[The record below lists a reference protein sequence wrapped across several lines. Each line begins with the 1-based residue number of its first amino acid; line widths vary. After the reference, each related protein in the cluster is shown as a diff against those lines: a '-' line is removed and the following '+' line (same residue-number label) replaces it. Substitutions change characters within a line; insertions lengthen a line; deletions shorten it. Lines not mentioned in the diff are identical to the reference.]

1 MKTKSIVSA
10 IVAAALSVVLC
21 VGLLVGTTVAWFTDT
36 VSSTGNS
43 ITAGA
48 LAVELNDGSSEAL
61 FTSDTVWAPGTSQR
75 RSVRVENVG
84 SVALRYSIAARNIVT
99 SGERGLVVCA
109 QRL

>member
-1 MKTKSIVSA
+1 MKTRSIVSA

-48 LAVELNDGSSEAL
+48 LAVELNDGSSEAFSRATPSGRPAL
-61 FTSDTVWAPGTSQR
+61 RSADLSGSKTSAPS
-75 RSVRVENVG
+75 RSVTASPR
-84 SVALRYSIAARNIVT
+84 AIL
-99 SGERGLVVCA
+99 
-109 QRL
+109 

>member
-1 MKTKSIVSA
+1 MKTRSIVSA

-48 LAVELNDGSSEAL
+48 LAVELNDGSAGAL
-61 FTSDTVWAPGTSQR
+61 FTSGTVWAPGTSQR
-75 RSVRVENVG
+75 
-84 SVALRYSIAARNIVT
+84 
-99 SGERGLVVCA
+99 
-109 QRL
+109 

>member
-1 MKTKSIVSA
+1 MKTRSIVSA

-48 LAVELNDGSSEAL
+48 LAVELNDGSSEA
-61 FTSDTVWAPGTSQR
+61 FDIVIEMPGTVGDEYQNCR
-75 RSVRVENVG
+75 YLRPVRDG
-84 SVALRYSIAARNIVT
+84 DADGRFDHHFC
-99 SGERGLVVCA
+99 G
-109 QRL
+109 

>member
-1 MKTKSIVSA
+1 MKTRSIVSA

-61 FTSDTVWAPGTSQR
+61 FTSAPSGR
-75 RSVRVENVG
+75 P
-84 SVALRYSIAARNIVT
+84 ALRSADLSGSKTSARSPSVT
-99 SGERGLVVCA
+99 ATPRPIM
-109 QRL
+109 